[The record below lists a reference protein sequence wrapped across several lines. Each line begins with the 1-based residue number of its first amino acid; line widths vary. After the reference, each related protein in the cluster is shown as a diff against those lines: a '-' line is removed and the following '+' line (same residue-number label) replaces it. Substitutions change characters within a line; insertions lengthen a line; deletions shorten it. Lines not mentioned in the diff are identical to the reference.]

1 MSRATDHTF
10 DHAGLEILTPEECD
24 ALLAASPVGRLGFL
38 DHGEPMV
45 LPVTIGLWERSVVF
59 STDAG
64 SKLDAAIMSRPV
76 VIEIDEW
83 DAETRQGWSVVVKGL
98 ALIVHE
104 PREIAALDRLHVTS
118 WVRPG
123 SPKTWV
129 RVLPNEIS
137 GRRIVPE
144 GSDQPAHG

>member
-1 MSRATDHTF
+1 MSATADRSF
-10 DHAGLEILTPEECD
+10 DHAGLEILTIEECE
-24 ALLAASPVGRLGFL
+24 ARLAATPVGRLGFV

-45 LPVTIGLWERSVVF
+45 LPITFGMWERSVVF

-64 SKLDAAIMSRPV
+64 SKLDAAVMSRPV

-83 DAETRQGWSVVVKGL
+83 DAATRQGWSVVVKGL

-104 PREIAALDRLHVTS
+104 PREIDALDRLHVAS

-129 RVLPNEIS
+129 RVLPNEIT
-137 GRRIVPE
+137 GRQIDPE
-144 GSDQPAHG
+144 QRADDGR